1 MWKFI
6 YKRAFD
12 DDLKIS
18 LKNMKKR
25 FKMLNIK
32 IEYEIIEDKTVG
44 FCLLYQIMRNI
55 WHIDYIAID
64 PLYQNNGYGRL
75 LLNKMIKKYKY
86 LTLECESNL
95 IKYYNKFNFGL
106 ILKDY
111 NYHGKKLFLMSNYN
125 INNKEVNDII
135 IKLNNYN
142 IYLLYTLNI
151 LLLMI
156 NNIIKFYD
164 LLKKYNVIDKNINYN
179 YYNHV
184 FF

>member
-1 MWKFI
+1 MWKYI
-6 YKRAFD
+6 YERAFD

-32 IEYEIIEDKTVG
+32 IEYEIINNETVG
-44 FCLLYQIMRNI
+44 FCLLYQIMKNI

-64 PLYQNNGYGRL
+64 PLYQNRGFGKL
-75 LLNKMIKKYKY
+75 LLNKIINKYKY
-86 LTLECESNL
+86 LTLECEFNL
-95 IKYYNKFNFGL
+95 IKYYKKFNFTL

-125 INNKEVNDII
+125 INNKEINNIM

-151 LLLMI
+151 LSYILNILLLHLLQSKLEYIMI
-156 NNIIKFYD
+156 YSKGYLIPP
-164 LLKKYNVIDKNINYN
+164 
-179 YYNHV
+179 
-184 FF
+184 